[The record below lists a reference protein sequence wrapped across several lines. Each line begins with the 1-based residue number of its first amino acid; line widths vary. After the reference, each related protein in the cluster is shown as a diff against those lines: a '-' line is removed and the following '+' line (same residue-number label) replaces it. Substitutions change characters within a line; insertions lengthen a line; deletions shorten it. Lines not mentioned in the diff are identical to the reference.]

1 MAFDTF
7 TVYGYARISRK
18 TQSIER
24 QIRNIKEA
32 YPEAYIFQEAYTGTK
47 IDGRKEFDR
56 LIKTAKKDAT
66 AGKDVKIVFDSVSRM
81 SRNAEEGFE
90 IYKDLFSLGIEL
102 CFLKEPQI
110 DTATYR
116 EAMDRQLDLNTTSGD
131 EATDELISGIAS
143 AINRYTMRLAEKQIF
158 LAFQQAQKEV
168 DDLHQRTREGLLTA
182 KIQGKR
188 IGTEAGR
195 KLTVKKAAP
204 AKDLIKKY
212 SKDFDG
218 NLNDIECMKLVGI
231 ARNTYY
237 KYKKEIKEEQ

>member
-66 AGKDVKIVFDSVSRM
+66 AGKGIKIVFDSVSRM

-116 EAMDRQLDLNTTSGD
+116 EAMERQLDLNTTSGD

-188 IGTEAGR
+188 IGTEPGR

-237 KYKKEIKEEQ
+237 KYKKEIKEE